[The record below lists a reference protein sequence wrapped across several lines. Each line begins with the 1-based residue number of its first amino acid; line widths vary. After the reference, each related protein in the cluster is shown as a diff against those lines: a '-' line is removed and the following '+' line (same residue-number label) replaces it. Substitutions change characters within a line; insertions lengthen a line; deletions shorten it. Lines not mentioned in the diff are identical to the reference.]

1 MIPFPQ
7 KNNTEV
13 IDSLIEESKTTMFAS
28 ETKVGAISMSF
39 KQKEPSVYVILVVFI
54 ILDKRR

>member
-7 KNNTEV
+7 KNTEV
-13 IDSLIEESKTTMFAS
+13 IDSLIEESKTTMFSS
-28 ETKVGAISMSF
+28 ETKVGAITMSF